1 VSSWTRGLVALAV
14 VFRLTSTASAHELGV
29 TQVNAEFRRD
39 GSFQVD
45 IAVDPD
51 ALLTRLEAY
60 SRRGISS
67 GLAPAERDRR
77 IAALADVFLDRVEI
91 RFDGSR
97 RRPRFEYLSAA
108 SDARTGDL
116 EEIERSLPGGSP
128 AGLEPSRVRLTGRQP
143 AGAGTWTFL
152 HGAAIGAFAMNLRI
166 GDSPVEEVWLEG
178 GRPSAPLPVATGESL
193 QAWALRAAW
202 MAIGLIALC
211 WHASRVVRHQV
222 PRQDKIRA

>member
-1 VSSWTRGLVALAV
+1 VSFWRRGLVVLSV
-14 VFRLTSTASAHELGV
+14 VFLLTPTASAHELGV

-60 SRRGISS
+60 GRREISS

-97 RRPRFEYLSAA
+97 RRPRFEYLPAA
-108 SDARTGDL
+108 SDARTGDPG
-116 EEIERSLPGGSP
+116 EIERSLPGGPP
-128 AGLEPSRVRLTGRQP
+128 ANLEPIEPSRVRLTGRQP

-152 HGAAIGAFAMNLRI
+152 HGAAIGSFAMNIRI

-178 GRPSAPLPVATGESL
+178 GRPSAPLPLATGESL
-193 QAWALRAAW
+193 QAWAQRAAW

-211 WHASRVVRHQV
+211 WHASRVVRH
-222 PRQDKIRA
+222 